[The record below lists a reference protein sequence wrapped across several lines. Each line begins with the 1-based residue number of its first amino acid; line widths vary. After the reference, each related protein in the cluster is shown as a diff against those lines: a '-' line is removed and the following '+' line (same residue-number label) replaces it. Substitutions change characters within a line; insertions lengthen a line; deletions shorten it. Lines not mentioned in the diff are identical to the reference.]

1 MNPQQED
8 EIRSMVQGVED
19 RIRDVNDG
27 VSIQTDILAPLL
39 ETIAG
44 ELMEL
49 REEQRKLRLEIESR
63 KEQSTLFSTGGS
75 V

>member
-1 MNPQQED
+1 MTPEQED

-19 RIRDVNDG
+19 RVRDITDAVG
-27 VSIQTDILAPLL
+27 IQTDILAPLL

-49 REEQRKLRLEIESR
+49 KEEQHKLRIELESS
-63 KEQSTLFSTGGS
+63 KHQSTLFQTGDQS
-75 V
+75 

>member
-1 MNPQQED
+1 MTPEQED

-19 RIRDVNDG
+19 RVRDVTDA

-44 ELMEL
+44 ELIEL
-49 REEQRKLRLEIESR
+49 KEEQRKIRLEIES
-63 KEQSTLFSTGGS
+63 KKSQSTLFSNGG
-75 V
+75 

>member
-19 RIRDVNDG
+19 RVRDVTDA

-44 ELMEL
+44 ELIEL
-49 REEQRKLRLEIESR
+49 KEEQRKIRLEIES
-63 KEQSTLFSTGGS
+63 KKSQSTLFSNGG
-75 V
+75 

>member
-1 MNPQQED
+1 MTPEQED

-19 RIRDVNDG
+19 RVRDVTDA

-44 ELMEL
+44 ELIEL
-49 REEQRKLRLEIESR
+49 KEEQRKIRLEIES
-63 KEQSTLFSTGGS
+63 KKSQSTLFQTGDQS
-75 V
+75 